1 MVDVG
6 QGDCTLVITPTGK
19 TILVDGGGSS
29 KESDFD
35 VGERIVVPYL
45 LNKGIRQIDYLV
57 FSHFDAD
64 HCMGLLPVLQHL
76 SVKQI
81 LLTKQ
86 AEIKEEYMLL
96 IQEAMQKK
104 VPIQIVT
111 MGDTITIENN
121 ITLQILF
128 PDTTFLSENA
138 INNNAMVMRLV
149 AKDVSILFTGDIE
162 EIAEKQILQKVS
174 SEQLKADILKVAHHG
189 SKSSSSE
196 AFLKAVNP
204 KIAMIGVG
212 AKNTFG
218 HPSQEV
224 LDRLEALDCKIY
236 RTDQMGE
243 ITIKVSNKGK
253 IKIHTQIEAKNV

>member
-45 LNKGIRQIDYLV
+45 LNKGICQIDYLV

-96 IQEAMQKK
+96 ILEAMQKK
-104 VPIQIVT
+104 F
-111 MGDTITIENN
+111 
-121 ITLQILF
+121 LF
-128 PDTTFLSENA
+128 
-138 INNNAMVMRLV
+138 R
-149 AKDVSILFTGDIE
+149 
-162 EIAEKQILQKVS
+162 
-174 SEQLKADILKVAHHG
+174 
-189 SKSSSSE
+189 
-196 AFLKAVNP
+196 
-204 KIAMIGVG
+204 
-212 AKNTFG
+212 
-218 HPSQEV
+218 
-224 LDRLEALDCKIY
+224 
-236 RTDQMGE
+236 
-243 ITIKVSNKGK
+243 
-253 IKIHTQIEAKNV
+253 

>member
-76 SVKQI
+76 GVKQI

-162 EIAEKQILQKVS
+162 EIAEKQILQKIS

-253 IKIHTQIEAKNV
+253 IKIHTQIKAKNV